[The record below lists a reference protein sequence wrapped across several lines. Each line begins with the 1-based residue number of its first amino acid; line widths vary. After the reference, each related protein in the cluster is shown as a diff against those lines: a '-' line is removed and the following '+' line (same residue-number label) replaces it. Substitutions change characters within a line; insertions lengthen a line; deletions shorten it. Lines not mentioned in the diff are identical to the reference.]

1 MERDNNCGELLHHL
15 RAGADSHLIRDAL
28 GLEGSTDDVR
38 DWIIQTAQS
47 PAFIEELLRDHPVDL
62 VPAIETLWG
71 RWVHRAADGKRAT
84 IKRLRH
90 VVRAAFQISA
100 TFHQCL
106 EEQTR
111 A

>member
-1 MERDNNCGELLHHL
+1 MERNDCRELLHHL
-15 RAGADSHLIRDAL
+15 RAGADCLLIRDAL
-28 GLEGSTDDVR
+28 GLEGTTDDVR
-38 DWIIQTAQS
+38 DWIVQTAQS
-47 PAFIEELLRDHPVDL
+47 PAFIEELLRGHPVAL

-71 RWVHRAADGKRAT
+71 RWSHRDADGKRAA

-100 TFHQCL
+100 TYRQCL
-106 EEQTR
+106 EGQNH